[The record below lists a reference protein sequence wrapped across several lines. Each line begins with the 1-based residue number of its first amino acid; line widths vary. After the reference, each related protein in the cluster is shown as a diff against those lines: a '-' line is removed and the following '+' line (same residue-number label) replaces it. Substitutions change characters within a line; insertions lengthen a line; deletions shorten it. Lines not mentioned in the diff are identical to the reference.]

1 MNESSTS
8 TTTIK
13 QVVNGGKE
21 SFANSA
27 DSSRGDYLDEE
38 AERQAFKEAVEEWR
52 RQDAESKT
60 AVAAGGGGGGGVKS
74 SVRIEREYLKDD
86 KGLISKGSTASSSIS
101 SSSSIVQL
109 SSGRSNDWKNPF
121 AAAPASREDVSLRTN
136 LSAVSPR
143 LASLCSS
150 ADLSLLPCL
159 TLPSSLH
166 RSSSSH
172 IGTTCAGRSC

>member
-38 AERQAFKEAVEEWR
+38 VERQAFKEAVEEWR

-60 AVAAGGGGGGGVKS
+60 AVAAVAGGGGGGGGGGVKS

-86 KGLISKGSTASSSIS
+86 KGLISKGSTASIS
-101 SSSSIVQL
+101 SSSVVQL

-143 LASLCSS
+143 LALFQC
-150 ADLSLLPCL
+150 
-159 TLPSSLH
+159 
-166 RSSSSH
+166 
-172 IGTTCAGRSC
+172 

>member
-1 MNESSTS
+1 MEYILLLLLLQGGDTRCYTNESSTS

-60 AVAAGGGGGGGVKS
+60 AVAAVAGGGGGGGGGGGVKS

-86 KGLISKGSTASSSIS
+86 KGLNSKGSTASIS
-101 SSSSIVQL
+101 SSSVVQL

-121 AAAPASREDVSLRTN
+121 AAAPANREDVSLRMN

-143 LASLCSS
+143 LALFQC
-150 ADLSLLPCL
+150 
-159 TLPSSLH
+159 
-166 RSSSSH
+166 
-172 IGTTCAGRSC
+172 